1 MFPITGLL
9 SAGIGALGGLAQVG
23 MGIAD
28 RVKGNRK
35 LKEAQDFYSK
45 NKFQIPESAEAAL
58 DVAERNAQ
66 GFRLPG
72 EDIRRAQIAEA
83 TAGGVGA
90 AQNAATSSSD
100 VLGVLS
106 SLYGQQQGA
115 EQNMAIAGAERYDRN
130 QQMLGSELNR
140 MADLEQQKWEFNSL
154 YPYQQMLGQAEA
166 YQTRGAAGIG
176 GGLNTL
182 GETAGAY
189 MNLSS
194 EEQMFQEYLNKM
206 GLGGSTPNN
215 NYIPTTKMNT
225 MGAGRFNP
233 NIDTKTLG
241 R

>member
-1 MFPITGLL
+1 MAGLL
-9 SAGIGALGGLAQVG
+9 GAAVGTVGGLIDTG
-23 MGIAD
+23 FGIAD
-28 RVKGNRK
+28 RIKGKR
-35 LKEAQDFYSK
+35 LLEDAQDFYSK
-45 NKFQIPESAEAAL
+45 NKFAIPESATAAL
-58 DVAERNAQ
+58 DVAERQAQ

-106 SLYGQQQGA
+106 SLYGQQQTA

-140 MADLEQQKWEFNSL
+140 MAELEKEKWQQNVQ
-154 YPYQQMLGQAEA
+154 YPYIQMLGQAEA
-166 YQTRGAAGIG
+166 YQSRGAAGIG

-189 MNLSS
+189 ANLAS
-194 EEQMFQEYLNKM
+194 EEQMFQDYLKKM
-206 GLGGSTPNN
+206 GLGTESPNTN
-215 NYIPTTKMNT
+215 FIPKTKMIYV
-225 MGAGRFNP
+225 GAGRFNP